1 MAGLADWVNPSAQQK
16 QNRYERSNG
25 WMDSVDD
32 FIAPVTGA
40 ISGAV
45 YGFEDA
51 VTPFIPPELRH
62 LPLSPSDIGGG
73 VLSLAQM
80 INPLPMIDQAMTD
93 SGDAGDGTQTV
104 VGADGKW
111 YDRELTLDERAGLAT
126 GSAVEATA
134 AVLPAA
140 IYGRVMGGTF
150 GSVFTEA
157 LTGMTT
163 SASAANTVAGA
174 DISKI
179 ISNAEAGQP
188 VIRLD
193 DKYRGDGPMASTI
206 VSRTADGRPRNNP
219 TYSVRVTQQDQIDDM
234 IASGV
239 IRSKEGG
246 RGVGNSQLYFNTQD
260 TPNPTVDGYRDGK
273 EVNILAPNIN
283 EDQLMIVAPTHWTE
297 DSVGP
302 IPLDRLL
309 HVWKYVDGKAVD
321 VLPDMIKKNRQYGD
335 GEGLAAAKAK
345 QTGKPAA
352 GDVTRRTFNKGAAAT
367 AVGGSVAV
375 AGGDII
381 VDAIKATAKTAAKA
395 VSKRGGPFA
404 DVFTNAMKAVKE
416 KEGKLELS
424 GISRTE
430 IDVMRGRTIHDSDA
444 SIYRMNADGEWVDP
458 QLIKAHEAEQE
469 ALLAMDDANGGI
481 VRILGDRGGLDIDDM
496 AQLSDEQLEEMLDQI
511 TKYESNIYYP
521 EYSMRG
527 GDGGPRP
534 DLDPYEYHMAREEN
548 DELISDAKELLRN
561 EIETR
566 KLPDDGTEGMTFEE
580 IMARDPDAP
589 VEGEFA
595 KLRRER
601 AEGIARE
608 KAEELAK
615 QQADQVWFEKYL
627 PEGWKTGGF

>member
-1 MAGLADWVNPSAQQK
+1 
-16 QNRYERSNG
+16 
-25 WMDSVDD
+25 
-32 FIAPVTGA
+32 
-40 ISGAV
+40 
-45 YGFEDA
+45 
-51 VTPFIPPELRH
+51 
-62 LPLSPSDIGGG
+62 
-73 VLSLAQM
+73 
-80 INPLPMIDQAMTD
+80 
-93 SGDAGDGTQTV
+93 
-104 VGADGKW
+104 
-111 YDRELTLDERAGLAT
+111 
-126 GSAVEATA
+126 
-134 AVLPAA
+134 
-140 IYGRVMGGTF
+140 
-150 GSVFTEA
+150 
-157 LTGMTT
+157 
-163 SASAANTVAGA
+163 
-174 DISKI
+174 
-179 ISNAEAGQP
+179 
-188 VIRLD
+188 
-193 DKYRGDGPMASTI
+193 
-206 VSRTADGRPRNNP
+206 
-219 TYSVRVTQQDQIDDM
+219 M

-615 QQADQVWFEKYL
+615 KQADQVWFEKYL
-627 PEGWKTGGF
+627 PVGWKTGNF

>member
-1 MAGLADWVNPSAQQK
+1 MAGLAEYINPSASTKQK
-16 QNRYERSNG
+16 RYERSKG

-45 YGFEDA
+45 DDFEVA
-51 VTPFIPPELRH
+51 ATPFIPPELRY
-62 LPLSPSDIGGG
+62 LPLSVSDIGSGA
-73 VLSLAQM
+73 LTLAQM
-80 INPLPMIDQAMTD
+80 INPLTMIDQAMTD

-111 YDRELTLDERAGLAT
+111 YDRELTLEERGGLADAST
-126 GSAVEATA
+126 VEAVA

-140 IYGRVMGGTF
+140 IYGRVMGSSA
-150 GSVFTEA
+150 GSVMTEA
-157 LTGMTT
+157 FTGITT

-179 ISNAEAGQP
+179 IANAEAGQP

-193 DKYRGDGPMASTI
+193 DKYRGDGPMASTV
-206 VSRTADGRPRNNP
+206 VSKTADGRPINNP
-219 TYSVRVTQQDQIDDM
+219 TFSVRVTQQSQIDDM
-234 IASGV
+234 IESGV

-246 RGVGNSQLYFNTQD
+246 HKDGSSQLYFNTQD
-260 TPNPTVDGYRDGK
+260 TPNPAVDGYRDGK
-273 EVNILAPNIN
+273 KAFINYPNIN
-283 EDQLMIVAPTHWTE
+283 NDQLMIVAPTHWIE
-297 DSVGP
+297 DSMGP

-321 VLPDMIKKNRQYGD
+321 ILPDIIKKNRQYGD

-345 QTGKPAA
+345 QTGKPKE
-352 GDVTRRTFNKGAAAT
+352 GMTRRTFNKGAAAT

-381 VDAIKATAKTAAKA
+381 VDAVKATAKKAAKA
-395 VSKRGGPFA
+395 ASKRGGPFA
-404 DVFTNAMKAVKE
+404 DVFTSAMKSVKE
-416 KEGKLELS
+416 KEGELELS

-444 SIYRMNADGEWVDP
+444 SIYATNADGEFLDP
-458 QLIKAHEAEQE
+458 RLIDAHEAEQE
-469 ALLAMDDANGGI
+469 ALLAMDDANSMI
-481 VRILGDRGGLDIDDM
+481 VTILGIRGGLDVDDM
-496 AQLSDEQLEEMLDQI
+496 AQLSDDQLEEMLDQI

-534 DLDPYEYHMAREEN
+534 DLDPYEYRMAREEN
-548 DELISDAKELLRN
+548 EELISDAKELLRN

-601 AEGIARE
+601 AERIALE

-627 PEGWKTGGF
+627 PVGWKTGGF